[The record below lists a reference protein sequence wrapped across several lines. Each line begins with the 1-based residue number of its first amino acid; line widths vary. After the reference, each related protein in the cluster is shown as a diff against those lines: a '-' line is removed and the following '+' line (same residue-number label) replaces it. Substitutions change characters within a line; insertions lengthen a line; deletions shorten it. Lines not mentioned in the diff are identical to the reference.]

1 MKDEEY
7 ELVPVSPIK
16 KLERKIKELEGR
28 GVQEVPVKELGENI
42 EKLNEQVSKLVTVN
56 INLQAKI
63 TELLIK
69 TAEQIEQVTEMI
81 ELLKHASEL
90 DTSSDKEVK
99 IDLSPVVA
107 ELKVISSQNE
117 SIKKSFADLETFM
130 RSNYRRNLITQAIN
144 SSESK
149 NNES

>member
-16 KLERKIKELEGR
+16 KLERKIKELEESK
-28 GVQEVPVKELGENI
+28 VQDVPVKELGENI

-56 INLQAKI
+56 INLQAKM

-69 TAEQIEQVTEMI
+69 VTEQIEQVTEMI
-81 ELLKHASEL
+81 ELLRHASEIE
-90 DTSSDKEVK
+90 TTAPEKGGM
-99 IDLSPVVA
+99 DLSPVIN

-117 SIKKSFADLETFM
+117 DIKKGFMELNNFM
-130 RSNYRRNLITQAIN
+130 RSLYRKEMISKAIKK
-144 SSESK
+144 EGMA
-149 NNES
+149 